1 MMILF
6 ITIIDSKKYLLTFSI
21 IIKKIKF

>member
-1 MMILF
+1 MILF

-21 IIKKIKF
+21 INKKIKF